1 MRPFLLLDSRPADL
15 LSSTVYHIHH

>member
-15 LSSTVYHIHH
+15 LSSAVYHIHH